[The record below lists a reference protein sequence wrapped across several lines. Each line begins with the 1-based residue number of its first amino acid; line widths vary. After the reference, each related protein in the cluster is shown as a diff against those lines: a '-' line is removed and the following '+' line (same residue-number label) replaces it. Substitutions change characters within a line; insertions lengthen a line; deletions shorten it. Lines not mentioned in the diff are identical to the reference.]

1 MRGATPFGLVKAA
14 FHEFFLCVGGFR
26 QAGVEA
32 KKLTLAA
39 LVCAAAG
46 FNTMWKQGRGR
57 WTVEMEASEALPQWK
72 QSNLSAE
79 EERCRD

>member
-1 MRGATPFGLVKAA
+1 MSGQQCVLAMRGATPFGLVEAA
-14 FHEFFLCVGGFR
+14 FQEFFLCVGGFR

-46 FNTMWKQGRGR
+46 IYTMWKQGRGR
-57 WTVEMEASEALPQWK
+57 WTVEMEASEALP
-72 QSNLSAE
+72 
-79 EERCRD
+79 